1 MRAIRRTGL
10 HLNDIRLIELRTN
23 LDDCQNF
30 LIEHIDDSDY
40 DCGIDFD
47 CFKVIKKFLSKE
59 NFREKLL
66 FESEFFFSGQKRKC
80 V

>member
-47 CFKVIKKFLSKE
+47 CFKVIKNVFEEE
-59 NFREKLL
+59 NFRAEIT
-66 FESEFFFSGQKRKC
+66 F
-80 V
+80 